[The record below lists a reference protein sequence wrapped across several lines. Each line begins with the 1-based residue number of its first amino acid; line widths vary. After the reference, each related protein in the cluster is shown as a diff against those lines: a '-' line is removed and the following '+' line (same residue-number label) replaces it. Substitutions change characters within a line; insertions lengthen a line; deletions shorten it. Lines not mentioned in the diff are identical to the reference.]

1 MFYINLWLL
10 DILERNPKN
19 ILHKETDDYYLSIAV
34 SDIVSDNYYLSISVS
49 DIVAKNSNR
58 GLKDLILVESFM
70 NYIKNEKTLED
81 MIVTNVNQSLVPK
94 LKELKM
100 SSVSKLVENLSNYT
114 RPEYLQNNSQTIIT
128 VTIFMSIL
136 IMSVTVRGLQFL
148 GK

>member
-1 MFYINLWLL
+1 MFSKISK
-10 DILERNPKN
+10 IFIIKRQ
-19 ILHKETDDYYLSIAV
+19 IETPNYYLSIA
-34 SDIVSDNYYLSISVS
+34 VS

-58 GLKDLILVESFM
+58 GLKDLILKESFM

-94 LKELKM
+94 FKELKK

>member
-1 MFYINLWLL
+1 MFSKISK
-10 DILERNPKN
+10 IFFIKRQ
-19 ILHKETDDYYLSIAV
+19 IETPNYYLSIA
-34 SDIVSDNYYLSISVS
+34 VS

-58 GLKDLILVESFM
+58 GLKDLILKESFM

-94 LKELKM
+94 FKELKK

>member
-1 MFYINLWLL
+1 
-10 DILERNPKN
+10 
-19 ILHKETDDYYLSIAV
+19 
-34 SDIVSDNYYLSISVS
+34 
-49 DIVAKNSNR
+49 
-58 GLKDLILVESFM
+58 M

>member
-1 MFYINLWLL
+1 
-10 DILERNPKN
+10 
-19 ILHKETDDYYLSIAV
+19 
-34 SDIVSDNYYLSISVS
+34 
-49 DIVAKNSNR
+49 
-58 GLKDLILVESFM
+58 M

-94 LKELKM
+94 FKELKK

>member
-1 MFYINLWLL
+1 MLMFYINLWLL

-19 ILHKETDDYYLSIAV
+19 ILHKETDDYYLSIA
-34 SDIVSDNYYLSISVS
+34 VS

>member
-1 MFYINLWLL
+1 MFSKISKIFL
-10 DILERNPKN
+10 IKRQ
-19 ILHKETDDYYLSIAV
+19 IETPNYYLSIA
-34 SDIVSDNYYLSISVS
+34 VS

-58 GLKDLILVESFM
+58 GLKDLILKESFM

-94 LKELKM
+94 FKELKK

>member
-1 MFYINLWLL
+1 MFSKISKIFL
-10 DILERNPKN
+10 IKRQ
-19 ILHKETDDYYLSIAV
+19 IETPNYYLSIA
-34 SDIVSDNYYLSISVS
+34 VS

-58 GLKDLILVESFM
+58 GLKDLILKESFM

-94 LKELKM
+94 FKELKK

-114 RPEYLQNNSQTIIT
+114 RPEYLQNNYQTIIT